1 VLEQGDRFASL
12 LVWRALQAGRPVIHP
27 QGMAYAEQV
36 FWGGLPYEK
45 DAETAVT
52 MTMCEIAEFQKLL
65 KFPDAKSA
73 EQALR
78 KLISC

>member
-1 VLEQGDRFASL
+1 
-12 LVWRALQAGRPVIHP
+12 
-27 QGMAYAEQV
+27 MAYAEQV

-45 DAETAVT
+45 DTEIAVT